1 MSASTVQKLALPAL
15 VAMVV
20 GSMIGSGIFTLPSR
34 FAAATGVYG
43 ALIAWVI
50 AGGGM
55 LMLGL
60 VFQSLAQRK
69 PDIDSGIFAYAK
81 YGFGE
86 YWGFAAAVGFWLGTC
101 VGNVSYWVLIKSTLG
116 AFFPV
121 FGDGNTLTAVL
132 VASVLVWAFHFLIL
146 RGVQGAAGINK
157 IVTIAK
163 IVPLLAFIVVLLF
176 HFDTEIFAANL
187 VGGGDDASYD
197 RIWEQVR
204 RTMLVT
210 VFVFIGIEAASVYS
224 RYAKKREDV
233 GRATV
238 IGFFVVITLLVAV
251 TVLSFGVLPRAEIAA
266 MRAPSVAGV
275 MENMVGPWGAKFI
288 SVGLLVSV
296 LGAYLAWSLLAAEVP
311 YLAAKYGLF
320 PKYFEEVNEANVPK
334 NALLLTNIVV
344 QVFLI
349 VTMFTEYAFVL
360 ALELTSALTLI
371 PYLLVAAYG
380 LKLAY
385 TGETYEQDPG
395 LRKKELIIAGVATF
409 YAVLMIYAG
418 GLKYILL
425 SALIYLPST
434 ILYYR
439 ARTSMNLPVFAKS
452 ETVLFGV
459 IVVGAVIAIWSLVT
473 GQITI

>member
-1 MSASTVQKLALPAL
+1 MSVSTAQKLALPAL

-55 LMLGL
+55 LMLGF

-86 YWGFAAAVGFWLGTC
+86 YWGFAAAIGFWLGTC

-132 VASVLVWAFHFLIL
+132 VASALVWGFHFLIL

-163 IVPLLAFIVVLLF
+163 IVPLLVFVVVLLLN
-176 HFDTEIFAANL
+176 FDTEIFAANL

-238 IGFFVVITLLVAV
+238 IGFLIVISLLVAV

-275 MENMVGPWGAKFI
+275 MAEMVGPWGAKFI
-288 SVGLLVSV
+288 SAGLIVSV

-320 PKYFEEVNEANVPK
+320 PKYFEETNAAKVPK
-334 NALLLTNIVV
+334 NSLLLTNIVV

-349 VTMFTEYAFVL
+349 VTMFTQYAFNL

-371 PYLLVAAYG
+371 PYLLVAAYA

-385 TGETYEQDPG
+385 TRESYEQEG
-395 LRKKELIIAGVATF
+395 GVRNKELIIAGIATF
-409 YAVLMIYAG
+409 YSLLMIYAG

-425 SALIYLPST
+425 SALIYLPAT
-434 ILYYR
+434 LLFYR
-439 ARTSMNLPVFAKS
+439 ARKSMGLPIFSRS
-452 ETVLFGV
+452 ETVLFAL
-459 IVVGAVIAIWSLVT
+459 ITVGALIALWALVT
-473 GQITI
+473 GQIVV

>member
-15 VAMVV
+15 IAMVV

-132 VASVLVWAFHFLIL
+132 VASVMVWAFHFLIL

-163 IVPLLAFIVVLLF
+163 IVPLLVFIVVLLF
-176 HFDTEIFAANL
+176 HFDTKIFVDNL

-197 RIWEQVR
+197 RIWQQVR

-238 IGFFVVITLLVAV
+238 IGFFIVISLLVAV
-251 TVLSFGVLPRAEIAA
+251 TVLSFGVLPRAEIAG

-275 MENMVGPWGAKFI
+275 MESMVGPWGAKFI

-320 PKYFEEVNEANVPK
+320 PKYFEQVNDKKVPK

-344 QVFLI
+344 QVFLV
-349 VTMFTEYAFVL
+349 VTMFTEYAFVV

-385 TGETYEQDPG
+385 TGESYETDPG
-395 LRKKELIIAGVATF
+395 LRNKELIIAAVATF
-409 YAVLMIYAG
+409 YAGLMIWAG

-434 ILYYR
+434 LLYYR
-439 ARTSMNLPVFAKS
+439 ARKSMNLPVFAKS
-452 ETVLFGV
+452 ETVLFAV
-459 IVVGAVIAIWSLVT
+459 IVIGAGIALWSLAT
-473 GQITI
+473 GRISI

>member
-1 MSASTVQKLALPAL
+1 
-15 VAMVV
+15 
-20 GSMIGSGIFTLPSR
+20 
-34 FAAATGVYG
+34 
-43 ALIAWVI
+43 
-50 AGGGM
+50 
-55 LMLGL
+55 
-60 VFQSLAQRK
+60 
-69 PDIDSGIFAYAK
+69 
-81 YGFGE
+81 
-86 YWGFAAAVGFWLGTC
+86 
-101 VGNVSYWVLIKSTLG
+101 
-116 AFFPV
+116 
-121 FGDGNTLTAVL
+121 
-132 VASVLVWAFHFLIL
+132 
-146 RGVQGAAGINK
+146 VQGAAGINK

-163 IVPLLAFIVVLLF
+163 IVPLLVFIVVLLF
-176 HFDTEIFAANL
+176 HFDTEIFVNNL
-187 VGGGDDASYD
+187 VGQGEDASYD
-197 RIWEQVR
+197 QIWHQVR

-224 RYAKKREDV
+224 RYAKNREDV

-238 IGFFVVITLLVAV
+238 IGFFIVIALLVAV

-275 MENMVGPWGAKFI
+275 MESMVGPWGAKFI
-288 SVGLLVSV
+288 SAGLLVSV

-320 PKYFEEVNEANVPK
+320 PKYFEEVNDAKVPK

-349 VTMFTEYAFVL
+349 VTMFTQYAFVV

-385 TGETYEQDPG
+385 TGETYEKDPG

-409 YAVLMIYAG
+409 YALLMIWSG

-434 ILYYR
+434 LLYYR
-439 ARTSMNLPVFAKS
+439 ARKSMNLPVFAKS
-452 ETVLFGV
+452 ETVLFAV
-459 IVVGAVIAIWSLVT
+459 IALGAVIAIWSLAT

>member
-1 MSASTVQKLALPAL
+1 MSESAVQKIALPAL

-60 VFQSLAQRK
+60 VFQFLAQRK

-86 YWGFAAAVGFWLGTC
+86 YWGFAAAIGFWLGTC

-132 VASVLVWAFHFLIL
+132 VASALVWAFHFLIL

-163 IVPLLAFIVVLLF
+163 IVPLLVFVVVLLF
-176 HFDTEIFAANL
+176 HFDVDIFAANL
-187 VGGGDDASYD
+187 TGGGDDASPEG
-197 RIWEQVR
+197 IWQQVR

-238 IGFFVVITLLVAV
+238 IGFLIVISLLVAV
-251 TVLSFGVLPRAEIAA
+251 TVLSFGVLPRAEIAT

-275 MENMVGPWGAKFI
+275 MESMVGPWGAKFI
-288 SVGLLVSV
+288 SAGLIVSV

-320 PKYFEEVNEANVPK
+320 PKYFEETNDAKVPK

-344 QVFLI
+344 QVFLV
-349 VTMFTEYAFVL
+349 VTMFVQYAFVV

-371 PYLLVAAYG
+371 PYLLVAVYG

-385 TGETYEQDPG
+385 IGETYEQNPG
-395 LRKKELIIAGVATF
+395 LRNKELIIAGVATF
-409 YAVLMIYAG
+409 YAALMIYAG

-434 ILYYR
+434 VLYYR
-439 ARTSMNLPVFAKS
+439 ARKANNLPVFAKS
-452 ETVLFGV
+452 ETVLFAV
-459 IVVGAVIAIWSLVT
+459 IAIGAVIAIWALAT

>member
-1 MSASTVQKLALPAL
+1 MTASTAQKLALPAL
-15 VAMVV
+15 IAMVV

-34 FAAATGVYG
+34 FASATGVYG
-43 ALIAWVI
+43 AVIAWVI

-55 LMLGL
+55 LMLGF

-163 IVPLLAFIVVLLF
+163 IVPLLVFVAVLVW
-176 HFDTEIFAANL
+176 HFDAKIFADNL
-187 VGGGDDASYD
+187 VGGGDDASYE
-197 RIWEQVR
+197 RIWQQVR

-238 IGFFVVITLLVAV
+238 IGFFIVISLLVAV
-251 TVLSFGVLPRAEIAA
+251 TVLSFGVLPRAEIAG

-275 MENMVGPWGAKFI
+275 MESMVGPWGAKFI

-320 PKYFEEVNEANVPK
+320 PKYFEQVNENKVPK

-344 QVFLI
+344 QVFLV
-349 VTMFTEYAFVL
+349 VTMFTEYAFVV

-385 TGETYEQDPG
+385 TGETYETDPG
-395 LRKKELIIAGVATF
+395 LRKKELVIAAVATF
-409 YAVLMIYAG
+409 YAALMIWAG

-434 ILYYR
+434 ILFYR
-439 ARTSMNLPVFAKS
+439 ARKARNLPVFARS
-452 ETVLFGV
+452 EAVLFAV
-459 IVVGAVIAIWSLVT
+459 IGLGAVIAVWALAT

>member
-1 MSASTVQKLALPAL
+1 MSVSTAQKLALPAL

-55 LMLGL
+55 LMLGF

-86 YWGFAAAVGFWLGTC
+86 YWGFAAAIGFWLGTC

-121 FGDGNTLTAVL
+121 FGDGNTLTAVV
-132 VASVLVWAFHFLIL
+132 VASILVWAFHFLIL

-163 IVPLLAFIVVLLF
+163 IVPLLVFVVVLLLN
-176 HFDTEIFAANL
+176 FDTEIFAANL
-187 VGGGDDASYD
+187 VGGGQDASYD
-197 RIWEQVR
+197 TIWQQVR

-224 RYAKKREDV
+224 RYAKNREDV

-238 IGFFVVITLLVAV
+238 IGFLIVISLLVAV

-288 SVGLLVSV
+288 SAGLIVSV

-320 PKYFEEVNEANVPK
+320 PKYFEETNAAKVPK
-334 NALLLTNIVV
+334 NSLLLTNLVV
-344 QVFLI
+344 QAFLI
-349 VTMFTEYAFVL
+349 VTMFTQYAFNL

-371 PYLLVAAYG
+371 PYLLVAAYA

-385 TGETYEQDPG
+385 TRESYEQDMG
-395 LRKKELIIAGVATF
+395 ARNKELIVAAIATF
-409 YAVLMIYAG
+409 YSLLMIYAG

-425 SALIYLPST
+425 SALIYLPAT
-434 ILYYR
+434 LLFYR
-439 ARTSMNLPVFAKS
+439 ARKSMGLPIFAKS
-452 ETVLFGV
+452 ETVLFGL
-459 IVVGAVIAIWSLVT
+459 IAIGALVALWALFT
-473 GQITI
+473 GQITV

>member
-163 IVPLLAFIVVLLF
+163 IVPLLVFIVVLLF
-176 HFDTEIFAANL
+176 HFDAKIFADNL

-238 IGFFVVITLLVAV
+238 IGFFIVISLLVAV
-251 TVLSFGVLPRAEIAA
+251 TVLSFGILPRAEIAA

-275 MENMVGPWGAKFI
+275 MESMVGPWGAKFI

-320 PKYFEEVNEANVPK
+320 PKYFEEVNAAKVPK

-409 YAVLMIYAG
+409 YAGLMIWSG

-434 ILYYR
+434 LLYYR
-439 ARTSMNLPVFAKS
+439 ARKSMNLPVFAKS
-452 ETVLFGV
+452 ETVLFAV
-459 IVVGAVIAIWSLVT
+459 IVIGAGIALWSLAT
-473 GQITI
+473 GRITI